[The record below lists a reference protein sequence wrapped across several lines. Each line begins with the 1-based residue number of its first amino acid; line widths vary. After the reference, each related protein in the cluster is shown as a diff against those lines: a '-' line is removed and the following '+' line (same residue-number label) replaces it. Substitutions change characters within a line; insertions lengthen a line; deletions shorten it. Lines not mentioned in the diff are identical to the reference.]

1 MIFILW
7 RRRQVLR
14 GEVPCP
20 RLQLMR
26 DSWDLTPKPGL
37 PHSANGLQRPS
48 LWKALCCHLAQA
60 LAEGDLKGTAYKSVV
75 WIFGVGKMRGCLFL
89 REESWLT
96 KHGLGFGF
104 CCCSPAKMHQE
115 QTYSFTNVG
124 SLTHCREG
132 EAHHRQLWGVSVR
145 Q

>member
-1 MIFILW
+1 MPKVAADE
-7 RRRQVLR
+7 RQLGFNTKAR
-14 GEVPCP
+14 A
-20 RLQLMR
+20 
-26 DSWDLTPKPGL
+26 LT
-37 PHSANGLQRPS
+37 HSANGLQRPS